1 MTLICLFHVWKAV
14 KISERQFLV
23 HYFSIQHILNV
34 HLLTYLN
41 SPPISQFTCLSHHYV
56 CHLSVSKHFIM
67 LTFLP
72 MQSTKLLF
80 LTWVLPLGSKTV
92 SLLITIKS
100 LIFMSFYTLV
110 MHVPVKQFLKLIK
123 ISSAIVKFPSLKS
136 LFKA

>member
-1 MTLICLFHVWKAV
+1 MTLTCLFNVWKVV
-14 KISERQFLV
+14 KISERQFLI
-23 HYFSIQHILNV
+23 HYFSIGHILNA
-34 HLLTYLN
+34 HLSTYLN

-56 CHLSVSKHFIM
+56 YHLSVSKHFIM

-72 MQSTKLLF
+72 MQFPTLLF
-80 LTWVLPLGSKTV
+80 LTWVLLLGSKTV

-110 MHVPVKQFLKLIK
+110 MHVPVKQSLKLTK
-123 ISSAIVKFPSLKS
+123 ISNAIVKFLSSKS